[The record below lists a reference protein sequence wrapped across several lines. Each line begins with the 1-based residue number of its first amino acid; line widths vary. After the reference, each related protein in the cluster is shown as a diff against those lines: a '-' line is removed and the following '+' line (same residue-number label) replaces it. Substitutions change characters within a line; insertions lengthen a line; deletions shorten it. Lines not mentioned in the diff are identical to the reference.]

1 MARTVKEEDY
11 AARRNAIL
19 DSAQRLVY
27 TRGYEQMAIQ
37 DILDD
42 LRISKGAFFHYF
54 HSKQALLEA
63 LIERMVGEAERILTP
78 IVDDPGLPALEKL
91 QLLFATANRWKIE
104 QKGFLLALLRIW
116 YTDENAIVRQKVLAA
131 SYPRVTPMLTAI
143 IRQGI
148 QEGVLTTP
156 YPDQVG
162 EVVMSLMQ
170 GLGDSFSLTLLSFDR
185 GGDARCLEGMVAA
198 YTDALERV
206 LGAPAG
212 SITLIDSET
221 MREWVGEGVEG
232 VRGSGRSIQA
242 RPTASQW
249 RRNWAPTP

>member
-1 MARTVKEEDY
+1 MARAVNQEDY

-54 HSKQALLEA
+54 RSKQALLEA
-63 LIERMVGEAERILTP
+63 MIDRMGDEAVRVLTP
-78 IVDDPGLPALEKL
+78 IVDDPDLPALEKL
-91 QLLFATANRWKIE
+91 QRFMATANRWKVE
-104 QKGFLLALLRIW
+104 RKAFLLALLRVW
-116 YTDENAIVRQKVLAA
+116 YTDENAIVRQKVFAA
-131 SYPRVTPMLTAI
+131 TFPRVIPMLTAI

-148 QEGVLTTP
+148 QEGVLTVR
-156 YPDQVG
+156 YPDQIG

-170 GLGDSFSLTLLSFDR
+170 GLGDSFSQTLLSFGP
-185 GGDARCLEGMVAA
+185 GGDARCLEGTVGA

-206 LGAPAG
+206 LGAPSG
-212 SITLIDSET
+212 SITLIDAET
-221 MREWVGEGVEG
+221 VREWVV
-232 VRGSGRSIQA
+232 S
-242 RPTASQW
+242 ASNNAQVLV
-249 RRNWAPTP
+249 P